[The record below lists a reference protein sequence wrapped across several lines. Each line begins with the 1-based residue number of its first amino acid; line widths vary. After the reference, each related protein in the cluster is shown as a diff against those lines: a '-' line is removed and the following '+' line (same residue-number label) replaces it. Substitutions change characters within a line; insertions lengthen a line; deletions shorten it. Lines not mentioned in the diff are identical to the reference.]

1 MVESLEHKMN
11 SNVALLGVY
20 FTDSTVHL
28 SADFEATAV

>member
-28 SADFEATAV
+28 SADFEASAV